1 MNPISAW
8 MFFAKNNP
16 EYLDRFAECFWP
28 SQVKSKEYAISLL
41 SEILEW
47 SGEERPVFLF
57 GGWYGVFAQML
68 YHTYPNKYYSI
79 DVDPICEKVI
89 EGMKEICKH
98 SLQIEEPNIIPVT
111 ADMSEYEYPED
122 PYLVI
127 NTSTEHVSQET
138 YDIWWDKIPKGT
150 KYLIQG
156 NNFFDCDEHIRC
168 TSTLDEFIEINHLKN
183 SYFDMGVDV
192 GHRPDGTSF
201 IRYMSIGEK

>member
-8 MFFAKNNP
+8 MFFARSNP

-28 SQVKSKEYAISLL
+28 SQILSKEYAITMLKSK
-41 SEILEW
+41 LEW
-47 SGEERPVFLF
+47 NGEERPVFIF

-79 DVDPICEKVI
+79 DVDPICEGVI

-98 SLQIEEPNIIPVT
+98 SLHIGEPNIIPVT

-138 YDIWWDKIPKGT
+138 YDTWWNKIPKGT
-150 KYLIQG
+150 KYFIQG
-156 NNFFDCDEHIRC
+156 NNFFECDEHIRC
-168 TSTLDEFIEINHLKN
+168 TDTLDEFIEINHVSDSDINL
-183 SYFDMGVDV
+183 GVKV
-192 GHRPDGTSF
+192 GLRPDGRDF
-201 IRYMSIGEK
+201 IRYMAIGTK